1 MSVTV
6 PILKVKNGNDWDDI
20 PAIKGSKGDDGQDY
34 VLTLQDKSDIAELVY
49 DMFITAE
56 SVSV

>member
-20 PAIKGSKGDDGQDY
+20 PAIKGSKGDDGHDY
-34 VLTLQDKSDIAELVY
+34 VLTSSDKDDIATLVY
-49 DMFITAE
+49 GMFTTAE